1 MSTIK
6 KGFTEL
12 YAILKANEEMTV
24 EEVMEKLLPIMTAQ
38 QRNTAHYTD
47 EDGRLVVFCYYHK
60 QYEHVDQVPY
70 GKKANT
76 KTGLNTMCKV
86 GTNQWTKQQREY
98 KEAAGTILDLI
109 ANGELEHSKEA
120 ITAKQAEFAELKD
133 RIVPL
138 EVAHWI
144 EAHADERQQETE
156 E

>member
-6 KGFTEL
+6 KGYTEL
-12 YAILKANEEMTV
+12 YAILLANADMEV
-24 EEVMEKLLPIMTAQ
+24 SDVMELLMPIMTSQ
-38 QRNTAHYTD
+38 IRDKAHYTD

-60 QYEHVDQVPY
+60 QWEWVDQVPY

-98 KEAAGTILDLI
+98 KASAETILDQVAAGTLAYEDIP
-109 ANGELEHSKEA
+109 
-120 ITAKQAEFAELKD
+120 AKREEYADMKD

-138 EVAHWI
+138 ETSHWI
-144 EAHADERQQETE
+144 EAHADERQTE
-156 E
+156 DDSK